1 MIINIF
7 SIFIGP
13 RPIEFQPNYPNQ
25 QNHQPPNL
33 RRELPDL
40 SSEGIRKEAELVLA
54 QAESV
59 KCRAKGSNDITGGRV
74 NIRTRGPIDIRKGI
88 YPLLIKIIKLKKK
101 LQSIYLL
108 II

>member
-1 MIINIF
+1 MLIHLFSYIF
-7 SIFIGP
+7 FLGS
-13 RPIEFQPNYPNQ
+13 RPTEFQPNYPNQ
-25 QNHQPPNL
+25 QNQTSYQPQNL

-59 KCRAKGSNDITGGRV
+59 KCRAKGSNDITGGRA

-88 YPLLIKIIKLKKK
+88 LFLTNNNK
-101 LQSIYLL
+101 
-108 II
+108 

>member
-1 MIINIF
+1 MLMKFYLLIL
-7 SIFIGP
+7 GP

-25 QNHQPPNL
+25 QNPTSYQPQNL

-59 KCRAKGSNDITGGRV
+59 KCRAKGSSDITGGRV

-88 YPLLIKIIKLKKK
+88 YSL
-101 LQSIYLL
+101 Y
-108 II
+108 